1 MHWEPW
7 WPKSGTLEINF
18 EFRDLYIFTL
28 DLSKHVYEWMNE
40 HFWPL
45 FRKQCSQ
52 AICRFLF
59 WFEVFLHFSKDR
71 PIKAF
76 QDNEP
81 VANYFT
87 YSINPTSQLIFLQI
101 NVLRDVNGQTV
112 YFILDFQKYFELD
125 FVQVL
130 HVLKKK
136 INQLPRNWYVDFQLE
151 IWSGFTSGSFQYVC
165 LHVMRYSISKLIAGF
180 DHIRRSHCHRIVE

>member
-87 YSINPTSQLIFLQI
+87 YSINPTSQLKCKFLQI

-136 INQLPRNWYVDFQLE
+136 NKPTSQKLVCWFSVRNLKWF
-151 IWSGFTSGSFQYVC
+151 
-165 LHVMRYSISKLIAGF
+165 
-180 DHIRRSHCHRIVE
+180 HIRELPICVFTCDEIFNLETNSWVWSY